1 MFIKLHSLLLEE
13 INFGSRSESLGGI
26 YKALSIISF
35 YLEKHIKKTCFLF
48 TPHCFQNEWEGLVV
62 VKFLCFS
69 NGSMS
74 FKSLKNT
81 MLVGLKNMTV
91 KYWGF
96 TFSK

>member
-1 MFIKLHSLLLEE
+1 MFLKLHSLLLEE

-35 YLEKHIKKTCFLF
+35 YLEKHIKKTHFLF
-48 TPHCFQNEWEGLVV
+48 THCFQNEWEEKGVV

-74 FKSLKNT
+74 FKSLRNT
-81 MLVGLKNMTV
+81 MLVG
-91 KYWGF
+91 
-96 TFSK
+96 